1 MKNEVKVLK
10 LTTGEEIITRMTE
23 GEDRTLILERPMVVQ
38 QMGADAS
45 GRMSVGFAP
54 WSFAGK
60 IDAVTIESKYVLVT
74 LESTVEMGKNY
85 LSSITGITL

>member
-23 GEDRTLILERPMVVQ
+23 GENGTLILDRPMVVQ
-38 QMGADAS
+38 EVGDAS
-45 GRMSVGFAP
+45 GRMSIIFRL

-60 IDAVTIESKYVLVT
+60 IDKVTLESKYVLVT
-74 LESTVEMGKNY
+74 LESTPEMEKNY
-85 LSSITGITL
+85 LSSITGISL